1 MVDLA
6 PLTGGRAQPWASVFP
21 GGGEAGALMRAHD
34 WVSTELGDPRRW
46 PQPLMTLVTVLLSSR
61 QPMFVAWGQDRILLY
76 NDAYAPMLAARHPAA
91 LGLPFFEVWPEI
103 SDSVGALMDRVFSGE
118 PVHMDDLELTLH
130 RNGYPEETH
139 FAFSYTPV
147 PGEGGVIAGLF
158 SACTETTFQVL
169 AERRAASERR
179 RQRNL
184 LQQMPGFVAV
194 LAGPDHVFEHVNDA
208 YVTLSG
214 PRTFTGRR
222 ARDVFPE
229 LAGQGF
235 FELLDEVYQ
244 TGLPFAA
251 RAMPIRLA
259 GEPERRFI
267 DFLYQPIRDDDGTIT
282 GIFAGG
288 YDITE
293 RVRAEEALRATERR
307 QAFML
312 ALGDSLREQAD
323 PRATMQAAVDALG
336 RHLGASRVGYGLIE
350 PDGNTVTLE
359 TEYLD
364 GVAPLVGTYPIEA
377 FGPGNIANL
386 RAGRTSVYADVED
399 DPGTAGLGLG
409 NYGITA
415 LIAVPLVRLGELR
428 SALYVNQKVPRA
440 WAPNEIELVEE
451 VAARIWDAVERA
463 RADAARRESEEQFRV
478 FAQVMPNQV
487 WAASADGQLYW
498 FNDQVYA
505 YCAAAPGELDGTAW
519 TSIVHPDDL
528 DAAGLAWARSIAT
541 GEVYETEFRI
551 RRFDGTYH
559 WFLAR
564 AEPIVADSGE
574 VVRWVGTNTD
584 IEDQKRISAELRHL
598 NETLEQ
604 RVEER
609 TQELRLAED
618 ALRQAQKMEAVG
630 QLTGGVAH
638 DFNNLLTV
646 IKSSTDLLKRPDL
659 PEERRLRYVDAISD
673 TVARAAKLT
682 GQLLAFARRQ
692 ALKPEVFD
700 VGRSVL
706 GVADMV
712 GTLTGARI
720 RIVTNLA
727 EVACY
732 IDADPSQFD
741 TAIVNMAVNARDA
754 MEGEGVL
761 TISVAAA
768 SHVPAMRSHPARS
781 GNFVAVSIAD
791 TGSGIAPDDVERIFE
806 PFFTTKG
813 VGQGTGLGLSQVFG
827 FAKQS
832 GGEIGVE
839 STVGIGT
846 TFTLYLPQ
854 AAHDGSAE
862 QVLED
867 VEPLTD
873 GHGMQVLVVEDN
885 LDVGTF
891 ATQTLAELGYATV
904 WATNAEEALTEL
916 AKDAARF
923 DVVFTDVVMPG
934 MNGIDLAHEIRRL
947 HQDLP
952 VLLASGYSHV
962 LARNGTYGF
971 ELLHKPYS
979 VDQLSRTLRK
989 VAAWRRPRRSAAH

>member
-1 MVDLA
+1 
-6 PLTGGRAQPWASVFP
+6 
-21 GGGEAGALMRAHD
+21 MRAND
-34 WVSTELGDPRRW
+34 WGSTKLGDPGDW
-46 PQPLMTLVTVLLSSR
+46 PPALMTLVSVLLSSR
-61 QPMFVAWGQDRILLY
+61 QPMFVAWGEDRILLY

-91 LGLPFFEVWPEI
+91 LGRPFFEVWPEI
-103 SDSVGALMDRVFSGE
+103 SDAIGALMDRVFAGE
-118 PVHMDDLELTLH
+118 PVHMNDLELTLH
-130 RNGYPEETH
+130 RNGYPEQTH

-147 PGEGGVIAGLF
+147 PGKNGIVDGLF
-158 SACTETTFQVL
+158 CACTETTFQVQ
-169 AERRAASERR
+169 AERRAANERR
-179 RQRNL
+179 RQRHL

-208 YVTLSG
+208 YVTLAG
-214 PRTFTGRR
+214 PRAFVGLK
-222 ARDVFPE
+222 ARNVFPE
-229 LAGQGF
+229 LTGQGF
-235 FELLDEVYQ
+235 FELLDEVYR

-251 RAMPIRLA
+251 RAMPIHLA
-259 GEPERRFI
+259 GETEKRFI
-267 DFLYQPIRDDDGTIT
+267 DFLYQPIRDDDGTVT

-293 RVRAEEALRATERR
+293 RVRAEEALRSTERR

-312 ALGDSLREQAD
+312 ALGDSMREQVD

-336 RHLGASRVGYGLIE
+336 RHIGASRVGYGLIGS
-350 PDGNTVTLE
+350 DGDTVTLE

-364 GVAPLVGTYPIEA
+364 GVGALVGTYPIES

-409 NYGITA
+409 ELGIAA
-415 LIAVPLVRLGELR
+415 LISVPLVRVGQLR
-428 SALYVNQKVPRA
+428 SALYVNQRVPRV
-440 WAPNEIELVEE
+440 WTTDEVELVEE
-451 VAARIWDAVERA
+451 VASRIWDAVERA

-487 WAASADGQLYW
+487 WAASADGHLYW

-505 YCAAAPGELDGTAW
+505 YCAAVPGELDGTAW

-528 DAAGLAWARSIAT
+528 DAAGLAWARSVAT
-541 GEVYETEFRI
+541 GEVYEAEFRI
-551 RRFDGTYH
+551 RRFDAAYH
-559 WFLAR
+559 WFLVR
-564 AEPIVADSGE
+564 AEPILGPSGE
-574 VVRWVGTNTD
+574 ILRWVGTNTD

-609 TQELRLAED
+609 TQDLLLAED

-659 PEERRLRYVDAISD
+659 PEERRLRYVGAISD

-761 TISVAAA
+761 TISVAAT
-768 SHVPAMRSHPARS
+768 SLVPAMRSHHAIS
-781 GNFVAVSIAD
+781 GDFVAVSISD
-791 TGSGIAPDDVERIFE
+791 TGSGIAPENVERIFE
-806 PFFTTKG
+806 PFFTTKD

-839 STVGIGT
+839 STPGVGT

-854 AAHDGSAE
+854 AADDGTTARGP
-862 QVLED
+862 ED
-867 VEPLTD
+867 VEPLSD
-873 GHGMQVLVVEDN
+873 GHGMQILVVEDN
-885 LDVGTF
+885 IDVGTF

-904 WATNAEEALTEL
+904 WAKNADEALAEL
-916 AKDAARF
+916 ATDASRF

-934 MNGIDLAHEIRRL
+934 MNGIDLAHEIRRRY
-947 HQDLP
+947 HELP

-962 LARNGTYGF
+962 LAKNGTYGF

-979 VDQLSRTLRK
+979 VEQLSRTLRK
-989 VAAWRRPRRSAAH
+989 VATSWQSRMPAV